1 MSASRTLE
9 RDPQP
14 GGSGSSHARPWLDRL
29 NRLVDRA
36 RRRIDRWVVF
46 LARMRTPLGE
56 VQPYV
61 PGETPVARL
70 LAVPAIIGFV
80 SAVAIA
86 WGASLPSSPFTWK
99 SCSGIVPGSITV
111 CHPWF
116 FGIPPPPVVTGTP
129 LPADKNLFIGL
140 VAVYGGMV
148 VMLQAW
154 IALIRI
160 ARRHKGL
167 PLRSFAAMFAAWT
180 APLPVVA
187 PLFSRD
193 SYSYAAQGEMMSRG
207 ISPYLFGPAVLGVNT
222 FSGLVDKLWADVT
235 SPYGPVFLWI
245 AGVNATVVHHDELL
259 AVVGF
264 RLLALAGVVMIG
276 IFLPRLARSYG
287 RDPSV
292 AFVLA
297 VLNPLVLLHLIAGA
311 HNDALMLGFLVAGL
325 WFARERRPVV
335 GVLLCTIGAMI
346 KIPAFIGVVYIGW
359 GFLGD
364 QVSWKSRLRPTVAAV
379 GLGVVVM
386 AAASEMV
393 GLGWGWVTALGNGAT
408 IRSWSDPP
416 TIAGQL
422 ATKLL
427 ELAGLGDHQHVLLG
441 GARDL
446 GLVLAA
452 AVALRLLWRARQAT
466 AMRAMGLTLLAVV
479 FLGPAVQPWYVAWS
493 VVVLATIA
501 EHRLRVLL
509 IVLSTVACFLGL
521 PGAGALVLQFGEANP
536 ILIALASLAMLLL
549 LAIPLVMRV
558 RRALNTTEDN
568 RVQVAPQG

>member
-180 APLPVVA
+180 APLLVVA

-493 VVVLATIA
+493 MVVLAAIA
-501 EHRLRVLL
+501 EHRLRVLV

-521 PGAGALVLQFGEANP
+521 PGAGSLVLQFGEANQV
-536 ILIALASLAMLLL
+536 LVAVASLAMLLL
-549 LAIPLVMRV
+549 LAIPLVMRL
-558 RRALNTTEDN
+558 RRALSQAEDD
-568 RVQVAPQG
+568 RVPALPQS

>member
-9 RDPQP
+9 RDPPP
-14 GGSGSSHARPWLDRL
+14 GGSGPSHARPLLDRL

-36 RRRIDRWVVF
+36 RRRIDRSVVF

-56 VQPYV
+56 VRPYV

-70 LAVPAIIGFV
+70 LAVPAIVGFV

-99 SCSGIVPGSITV
+99 SCSGIVSGSITV

-116 FGIPPPPVVTGTP
+116 FGIPPPPVVTGAP
-129 LPADKNLFIGL
+129 LPANKNLFIGL

-167 PLRSFAAMFAAWT
+167 PLRSFAALFAAWT
-180 APLPVVA
+180 APLLVVA

-207 ISPYLFGPAVLGVNT
+207 ISPYLFGPAVLGVNA

-235 SPYGPVFLWI
+235 SPYGPVFLWM

-325 WFARERRPVV
+325 WLARERRPVV

-364 QVSWKSRLRPTVAAV
+364 QVSWKSRLRPTAAAV
-379 GLGVVVM
+379 GLGGVVM
-386 AAASEMV
+386 AAVAEMV

-427 ELAGLGDHQHVLLG
+427 ELARLGDHQHVLLSG
-441 GARDL
+441 TRDL

-452 AVALRLLWRARQAT
+452 AVALRLLWRAREAT
-466 AMRAMGLTLLAVV
+466 AMRAMGLTFLAVV
-479 FLGPAVQPWYVAWS
+479 LLGPAVQPWYVAWS
-493 VVVLATIA
+493 MVVLAAIA
-501 EHRLRVLL
+501 EHRLRVLV

-521 PGAGALVLQFGEANP
+521 PGAGSLVVQFGEANQ
-536 ILIALASLAMLLL
+536 ILVAVASLAMLLL
-549 LAIPLVMRV
+549 LAIPLVMRL
-558 RRALNTTEDN
+558 RRALSQAEDD
-568 RVQVAPQG
+568 RVPALPPG